1 MNYILKNV
9 KSKIFRGGV
18 KFALSFSFAL
28 LPYFAFAEA
37 YNIKNARVENGIVH
51 LPTSGD
57 WSVDIND
64 PADSRAWEGKNLK
77 IISIP
82 ILNSGENIEK
92 VYLTGDVWIN
102 DRVFIGSS
110 LEGKYNVSTNS
121 NGQVCWDLP
130 TGKKAT
136 LYIKNNTDHDIV
148 INQNVWGNRCSSGGY
163 NGNTQQYGSNVLF
176 TVWGDCE
183 LIIDGS
189 GPNNPNAK
197 IIIDGGST
205 RLTNEWTSYEK
216 GKYNQAPSPKIMWG
230 LVESAGTLTLK
241 NVEFRNVKFA
251 GLNGNAAD
259 CEWPCIKL
267 NSIGVNKFKLGKT
280 TLENVSF
287 DNVYSP
293 GGGGCILSCYGD
305 LTRRPENTKEN
316 CKITIDGCT
325 VTNTRQESA
334 TLTNIDGGSSASPF
348 LTGLMR
354 FNDKFVGN
362 VEITNC
368 VFTYNYAGNACAGIL
383 WQPNKTHNPTLTINN
398 CRFENN
404 ESQRGSCID
413 SQSGKVVIKGNAIF
427 KNNKARTYEGGAV
440 VGYYGADIS
449 FEDCTFE
456 GNTANWHGG
465 AVYVTTDDAS
475 INGYSKLTINGNP
488 TFIGN
493 HCGYTG
499 GAVAINKGSQLVI
512 NGEAKFQKNY
522 TTGTFNDGRYEGGGA
537 LGIMGQAHVTINK
550 GIFEGNYHLPT
561 NGNHGRG
568 GAIMVWDAGT
578 GTSDYS
584 LQINEATFTGNKS
597 RCGGGALFFM
607 NNNTDATKIQ
617 KSYIKNATFRDNV
630 SGTGGAIG
638 FDGSSNLSSQIQV
651 TLENNV
657 IENNRAAVGGGL
669 AIQEAQVTYKGG
681 LIRNNIANQRRNMD
695 FTPDGTD
702 ETIKTTD
709 GELKDTGNTLEFWN
723 ESARSTGWG
732 GGIALTYYGR
742 LSLDSSNN
750 RFGIYNNIAQR
761 GGDDILNDGNIGTS
775 VTLPDLWS
783 SSTANLDGLNL
794 PTELKKNLRWMQ
806 DFPLDEKNYSEAFT
820 IKGGLA
826 KCPGR
831 YRDLLNERS
840 DKLKDMII
848 VDGTYTGYVA
858 VALGYQFV
866 YANITKKGLRRGETA
881 IFTLHNNENGSGTPY
896 MTLAFTNTVGD
907 ENTVLKKTVAL
918 TPGYWTVK
926 ETNWS
931 YTYKNTT
938 PSSVTKNI
946 QFSTEDTFEF
956 TNAKKSES
964 EVSPNAES
972 YIQNK
977 F

>member
-1 MNYILKNV
+1 MNSILKTV

-37 YNIKNARVENGIVH
+37 YNVNGWADANGKTH
-51 LPTSGD
+51 LNTSGG
-57 WSVDIND
+57 WSVNIND
-64 PADSRAWEGKNLK
+64 RTDSRAWEGGNLK

-82 ILNSGENIEK
+82 ILDSGENVET
-92 VYLTGDVWIN
+92 VYLTGDIWIN

-110 LEGKYNVSTNS
+110 LQGKYNVYTNS

-136 LYIKNNTDHDIV
+136 LHIINDTGRDIT
-148 INQNVWGNRCSSGGY
+148 IYQNVWGNVCTSGGY
-163 NGNTQQYGSNVLF
+163 GGKTQQYGSNVLF

-183 LIIDGS
+183 LIIEGRN
-189 GPNNPNAK
+189 GK

-205 RLTNEWTSYEK
+205 KTDYADWKVNRNYDQK
-216 GKYNQAPSPKIMWG
+216 PYNKIMWG
-230 LVESAGTLTLK
+230 LVESTGTLTLK
-241 NVEFRNVKFA
+241 NVEFRNVEFA

-259 CEWPCIKL
+259 CEWPCFKL
-267 NSIGVNKFKLGKT
+267 HSIGNNFKLGKT

-287 DNVYSP
+287 HNVKSP
-293 GGGGCILSCYGD
+293 GGGGCILTCYGD

-325 VTNTRQESA
+325 VTNTRQENG
-334 TLTNIDGGSSASPF
+334 TLKSIDGVTSDSPF

-368 VFTYNYAGNACAGIL
+368 VFTDNYAGNACAGIL

-404 ESQRGSCID
+404 ESQRGSCI
-413 SQSGKVVIKGNAIF
+413 SAQSGKVVIKGNAIF

-440 VGYYGADIS
+440 TGYYGADIS

-456 GNTANWHGG
+456 RNTANWHGG

-493 HCGYTG
+493 HCGFTG
-499 GAVAINKGSQLVI
+499 GAVAINNGSQLVI

-522 TTGTFNDGRYEGGGA
+522 TTGTSNDGRYEGGGA

-702 ETIKTTD
+702 TTIKTDD
-709 GELKDTGNTLEFWN
+709 GKLNNTGHTLEFWN

-732 GGIALTYYGR
+732 GGIALTYHGQ
-742 LSLDSSNN
+742 LSFDSSNS

-761 GGDDILNDGNIGTS
+761 GGDDILNDGNTGTS
-775 VTLPDLWS
+775 VTLPNLWS
-783 SSTANLDGLNL
+783 DGMADLDGLNL

-826 KCPGR
+826 VCPGR
-831 YRDLLNERS
+831 YRDLLAVKS

-848 VDGTYTGYVA
+848 VNGKYTGYVA

-931 YTYKNTT
+931 YTYKNMS

>member
-1 MNYILKNV
+1 
-9 KSKIFRGGV
+9 
-18 KFALSFSFAL
+18 
-28 LPYFAFAEA
+28 
-37 YNIKNARVENGIVH
+37 
-51 LPTSGD
+51 
-57 WSVDIND
+57 
-64 PADSRAWEGKNLK
+64 
-77 IISIP
+77 
-82 ILNSGENIEK
+82 
-92 VYLTGDVWIN
+92 
-102 DRVFIGSS
+102 
-110 LEGKYNVSTNS
+110 
-121 NGQVCWDLP
+121 
-130 TGKKAT
+130 
-136 LYIKNNTDHDIV
+136 
-148 INQNVWGNRCSSGGY
+148 
-163 NGNTQQYGSNVLF
+163 
-176 TVWGDCE
+176 
-183 LIIDGS
+183 
-189 GPNNPNAK
+189 
-197 IIIDGGST
+197 
-205 RLTNEWTSYEK
+205 
-216 GKYNQAPSPKIMWG
+216 
-230 LVESAGTLTLK
+230 
-241 NVEFRNVKFA
+241 
-251 GLNGNAAD
+251 
-259 CEWPCIKL
+259 
-267 NSIGVNKFKLGKT
+267 
-280 TLENVSF
+280 
-287 DNVYSP
+287 
-293 GGGGCILSCYGD
+293 
-305 LTRRPENTKEN
+305 
-316 CKITIDGCT
+316 
-325 VTNTRQESA
+325 
-334 TLTNIDGGSSASPF
+334 
-348 LTGLMR
+348 MR
-354 FNDKFVGN
+354 FNNKFVGN

-368 VFTYNYAGNACAGIL
+368 VFTDNYAGNACAGIL

-475 INGYSKLTINGNP
+475 INGYSKFTINGNP

-493 HCGYTG
+493 HCGFTG
-499 GAVAINKGSQLVI
+499 GAVAINNGSQLVI
-512 NGEAKFQKNY
+512 NGNPTFNNNYCSESGGAVRIMSNSNLEIIGRPTYNGNHCIQSGGAVSIDSSKLNINGNPTFIDNHCGLNGGAVTINTGSQLVINGNPTFNNNYCSESGGAVSINSSSKSSINGNPTFNGNYCGQSGGAVTIMSSSQFVIDGEAKFQKNY
-522 TTGTFNDGRYEGGGA
+522 TTGTINGNRYEGGGA
-537 LGIMGQAHVTINK
+537 MSIMGQAHVTINK

-561 NGNHGRG
+561 DGNHGRG
-568 GAIMVWDAGT
+568 GAIMVWGPGT

-597 RCGGGALFFM
+597 LCGGGALFFM
-607 NNNTDATKIQ
+607 SNDEDATKIQ
-617 KSYIKNATFRDNV
+617 KSYIKNAIFRDNV

-638 FDGSSNLSSQIQV
+638 FDGKFHNIQV
-651 TLENNV
+651 TLENNI

-702 ETIKTTD
+702 TTIKTDD
-709 GELKDTGNTLEFWN
+709 GTLNNTGHTLEFWN
-723 ESARSTGWG
+723 KSDRSTGWG
-732 GGIALTYYGR
+732 GGIALTYYGQ
-742 LSLDSSNN
+742 LSLDSSNS